1 MNTIFNVLDYGAKGN
16 GIADD
21 TRAIQQAINAA
32 ASAGGGEVWVPPGT
46 YLVSGPNAD
55 GACVTLKTNVHLVGS
70 GPAETVLK
78 LADGSSSSI
87 DGIVRA
93 SALHNTLNASVANLT
108 IDGNQ
113 SQTSGTVHGLVT
125 GTDTNLDAHTI
136 NFAVSSVV
144 MANCSGDGLLAN
156 ALTIDL
162 QVSDSLAADN
172 GNDGFST
179 RFLNVSYQHQSDSVE
194 FVDNEAARN
203 GGDGVDFQYG
213 YFSTVDNLK
222 SHENGANGVV
232 LEWLPLDTPYKSEA
246 RLTYGDVYDNG
257 GAGVVVR
264 TLTPNF
270 YWVAAHDN
278 GAAGFSFEG
287 ASSAY
292 VNQSELRNNQQSA
305 SEGATAAELVV
316 KGYMDADGTLHRAT
330 GRLDIVLSSLLGEGK
345 ATVGIAVEDS
355 LGNSLSL
362 VTPIVIAET
371 VFSGFESATTGLDNP
386 LLENYMMNRVYGTDQ
401 ADVLDAAVGSAA
413 LFGGGGKDT
422 LVGGEF
428 ADRLSGGADGDT
440 LTGGDGADVFVFA
453 QASDSSRSGSSAA
466 FDTLTDLLPGVD
478 HLDLTALGLQGV
490 GDGLN
495 GTVALS
501 YDSSQGLTYL
511 RSLATDGPSQG
522 FQVAL
527 AGDYRN
533 ELSGGDFVSL
543 RQGTDHA
550 DTLDETAA
558 GAATVLRGGG
568 GDDEITGGAAANQ
581 LVGGA
586 GADSLTGNDGVDV
599 FVYEQ
604 VTDSFVNDRTGV
616 ASVDEIHDF
625 GPYGFGDRPDMDR
638 IDVTALGFTGL
649 GDGHGGT
656 LALTEGPD
664 ASVLLQSLDA
674 DSDGNRFALQLDK
687 AADLSRYGIPLTE
700 GFYFTPGP
708 GLPTPALT
716 IHGTQGSDLM
726 VHGEEHTEML
736 GEGGNDV
743 LYGGGGDD
751 ILDGGLGQDK
761 LHGESGADT
770 FRFVTLADSVRGDN
784 DLITDFLAFKDKVD
798 VSAPGYTGLGNGTD
812 GTIKLVYN
820 SDLDRTYIKNFDAD
834 ASGER
839 FEITLLGGLERHLGA
854 ENFIFAEQG

>member
-1 MNTIFNVLDYGAKGN
+1 MSTIFSVRDYGAKGD
-16 GIADD
+16 GVADD

-46 YLVSGPNAD
+46 YLVSGPDAD
-55 GACVTLKTNVHLVGS
+55 GACLTLKNNVHLAGV
-70 GPAETVLK
+70 GPAETTLK
-78 LADGSSSSI
+78 LADGSSSDI

-93 SALHNTLNASVANLT
+93 SALHNTRNASVENLT

-125 GTDTNLDAHTI
+125 GTDTNLNAHTV
-136 NFAVSSVV
+136 NFAVSSVAMV
-144 MANCSGDGLLAN
+144 NCSGNGLLAN
-156 ALTIDL
+156 ALTIEL
-162 QVSDSLAADN
+162 HVSDSLAADN

-179 RFLNVSYQHQSDSVE
+179 RFLNESYQHQSDSVE

-213 YFSTVDNLK
+213 SFSTLNNLK
-222 SHENGANGVV
+222 SHDNGGNGAV
-232 LEWLPLDTPYKSEA
+232 LERLPSDAQTTGDALLKYA
-246 RLTYGDVYDNG
+246 AVYGNG

-264 TLTPNF
+264 TFTPNF
-270 YWVAAHDN
+270 YEVAAHDN

-287 ASSAY
+287 TSSVFVY
-292 VNQSELRNNQQSA
+292 QSELRNNQQA
-305 SEGATAAELVV
+305 AGEGATAPELLV
-316 KGYMDADGTLHRAT
+316 KGYVSADGTLHRPT
-330 GRLDIVLSSLLGEGK
+330 GRLDIELSSLLGEGK
-345 ATVGIAVEDS
+345 ATVGMAVEDG
-355 LGNSLSL
+355 LGQVS
-362 VTPIVIAET
+362 PIIIAGT
-371 VFSGFESATTGLDNP
+371 VFSGFDIAATGLDSP
-386 LLENYMMNRVYGTDQ
+386 LLNIDMINRVYGTEQ
-401 ADVLDAAVGSAA
+401 ADVLNATAGAIA
-413 LFGGGGKDT
+413 LFGGGGTDT

-428 ADRLSGGADGDT
+428 ADRLTGGAGGDT
-440 LTGGDGADVFVFA
+440 LTGGEGADVFVFA
-453 QASDSSRSGSSAA
+453 QASDSYRSGSTAT
-466 FDTLTDLLPGVD
+466 FDTLTDLLPGGD
-478 HLDLTALGLQGV
+478 QLDLTALGLQGV

-533 ELSGGDFVSL
+533 ALGGDDFVSL
-543 RQGTDHA
+543 RQGTDHV
-550 DTLDETAA
+550 DTLDETAT

-568 GDDEITGGAAANQ
+568 GDDALSGGTAGNQ

-586 GADSLTGNDGVDV
+586 GADSLTGHDGADV
-599 FVYEQ
+599 FVYEE
-604 VTDSFVNDRTGV
+604 VTDSCVNDRTGV

-625 GPYGFGDRPDMDR
+625 GPYPFGDRPDMDR
-638 IDVTALGFTGL
+638 IDLTALGFTGL
-649 GDGHGGT
+649 GDGHGST
-656 LALTEGPD
+656 LALTPGPH
-664 ASVLLQSLDA
+664 ASVLLQSLEA
-674 DSDGNRFALQLDK
+674 DSDGNRFALQLDN
-687 AADLSRYGIPLTE
+687 AAGLGRYGIPLTE

-726 VHGEEHTEML
+726 IHGEEHTEML

-761 LHGESGADT
+761 LYGEFGADT
-770 FRFVTLADSVRGDN
+770 FRFVSLGDSVRGNN
-784 DLITDFLAFKDKVD
+784 DLIADFLAFKDRVD
-798 VSAPGYTGLGNGTD
+798 VSALGFTGLGDGTD

-834 ASGER
+834 PSGER
-839 FEITLLGGLERHLGA
+839 FEITLLGGLESHLGA
-854 ENFIFAEQG
+854 ESFIFAG